1 MVRLTAS
8 GAKRRPESSPATDPA
23 DRSTRAGPLPPGLT
37 LFIAVLAMSWGGPLV
52 RFTEAPALVI
62 GAWRVLLAVA
72 VIWAVLI
79 WRGEWRAALG
89 LSRREW
95 VLAVA
100 SGVMLAGHFWSWIA
114 SLEWTSVASSVVL
127 VSTQPIFVALLSAV
141 LLREHASRRQWAGI
155 VLAVLGAAVIGW
167 GDIGR
172 GQDTVVG
179 NALALA
185 GAVFA
190 AGYFVIGRRLR
201 QRLGLWPYIGV
212 VYGVAGRRCSG
223 RRRESKRQ
231 PLRPHRAGLARL
243 RGARRG
249 ADDAG
254 PRGVNYALGYLPA
267 YVANLAASWASRSA
281 RPDRLAG
288 PGDRGGAVAAGRA
301 RRSADRSG
309 DRERRR
315 AAGALKLPGWDERA

>member
-1 MVRLTAS
+1 M
-8 GAKRRPESSPATDPA
+8 
-23 DRSTRAGPLPPGLT
+23 RAGPLPPGLT

-52 RFTEAPALVI
+52 RFTDAPALVI

-72 VIWAVLI
+72 VIWAVLV

-95 VLAVA
+95 ALAVA

-141 LLREHASRRQWAGI
+141 LLGEHASRRQWAGI
-155 VLAVLGAAVIGW
+155 VLAVLGAGVIGW
-167 GDIGR
+167 GDIGQ

-179 NALALA
+179 NALALG

-201 QRLGLWPYIGV
+201 QRLGLWPYTGV
-212 VYGVAGRRCSG
+212 AYGVAG
-223 RRRESKRQ
+223 
-231 PLRPHRAGLARL
+231 AALAL
-243 RGARRG
+243 AVVASPGASLFG
-249 ADDAG
+249 HTGQDWLVFAALAAG
-254 PRGVNYALGYLPA
+254 PMLLGHGGVNYALGYLPA
-267 YVANLAASWASRSA
+267 YVANLAVLGEPIGATLIAWWVPSIGEVPS
-281 RPDRLAG
+281 PQVVL
-288 PGDRGGAVAAGRA
+288 GGALIGAGILLGVRRGAGR
-301 RRSADRSG
+301 G
-309 DRERRR
+309 
-315 AAGALKLPGWDERA
+315 

>member
-127 VSTQPIFVALLSAV
+127 VSTQPFFVALLSAV

-201 QRLGLWPYIGV
+201 QRLGLWPYTGV
-212 VYGVAGRRCSG
+212 VYGVAG
-223 RRRESKRQ
+223 
-231 PLRPHRAGLARL
+231 ATLAL
-243 RGARRG
+243 AVVASPSASLFGHTGQDWLVFA
-249 ADDAG
+249 ALAAG
-254 PRGVNYALGYLPA
+254 PMLLGHGGVNYALGYLPA
-267 YVANLAASWASRSA
+267 YVANLAVLGEPIGATLIAWWVPAIGEVPS
-281 RPDRLAG
+281 PQVVL
-288 PGDRGGAVAAGRA
+288 GGALIGTGILLGV
-301 RRSADRSG
+301 
-309 DRERRR
+309 RRR
-315 AAGALKLPGWDERA
+315 AGRG